1 MNTVINE
8 RDAIIPLSRACDAL
22 GLNRSSVYYRT
33 KQDDRCEEQRACARS
48 RKHCQ
53 QRRALSASEREAV
66 TAVLNSEEFI
76 DQPPMQVYHSLL
88 ERGEYLCSPSTMHRI
103 LREKRQSVE
112 RRDQRPA
119 QSHAVPRLR
128 ARAPNEVWTWDC
140 SKLRTVTPGVYLT
153 LYVVLDLFSRYALAW
168 MVSRK
173 ENAALAMQLMDEA
186 THRYQIKPEQ
196 LTIHQDRGSPMIAHR
211 YIDML
216 HDLGVTLSHS
226 RPRVSN
232 DNPVSEAQFKTMK
245 YQPSYPDTFR
255 NAAHG
260 VQWCDEY
267 FDWYNFSHHHSG
279 LNGYTPEQ
287 VFTGR
292 YQQIAAQKQAALDDR
307 YALNPERFV
316 QGAPRIALPPSTV
329 EINPAS
335 PLELEA
341 GVSND
346 VNFPTLNRVKEKI
359 TLSLD

>member
-1 MNTVINE
+1 MNAVINE
-8 RDAIIPLSRACDAL
+8 RASIIPLSRACDAL
-22 GLNRSSVYYRT
+22 VLNRSTVYHRT
-33 KQDDRCEEQRACARS
+33 KRRTLSEEQRASALS
-48 RKHCQ
+48 RKHCRQ
-53 QRRALSASEREAV
+53 QRALSTTEREAV
-66 TAVLNSEEFI
+66 IKVLNSEEFI
-76 DQPPMQVYHSLL
+76 DQPPMQVYQTLL
-88 ERGEYLCSPSTMHRI
+88 ERGEYLCSTSTMHRL
-103 LREKRQSVE
+103 LRENQQNGE
-112 RRDQRPA
+112 RRNQRAA

-128 ARAPNEVWTWDC
+128 ATAPNEVWTWDC
-140 SKLRTVTPGVYLT
+140 SKLRTRVPGVYLT

-186 THRYQIKPEQ
+186 THRYAIMPEQ

-216 HDLGVTLSHS
+216 NGLGVTLSHS

-232 DNPVSEAQFKTMK
+232 DNPFSEAQFKTMK
-245 YQPSYPDTFR
+245 YQPTYPSGFDNTG
-255 NAAHG
+255 HG
-260 VQWCDEY
+260 IQWCDEY

-292 YQQIAAQKQAALDDR
+292 YQEIALQKQTALDAR

-316 QGAPRIALPPSTV
+316 RGAPKIALPPTNA
-329 EINPAS
+329 EINPVTA
-335 PLELEA
+335 LEIEN
-341 GVSND
+341 GVSTD

-359 TLSLD
+359 RLTSN